1 MATPDQE
8 ATHVSFSEGWNGQ
21 TAAASCPD
29 LRAGLRQKCPPPPW
43 SVPPQ
48 ALTRREIDVLCLLAM
63 GNTNRQAAGLL
74 GLSIR
79 TVENHR
85 AALMDKLGAASRVE
99 IVTYA
104 AFHNFI

>member
-1 MATPDQE
+1 MATPDQQ
-8 ATHVSFSEGWNGQ
+8 ATSFSYDERWNGQ
-21 TAAASCPD
+21 TAAPADAD
-29 LRAGLRQKCPPPPW
+29 LRAGRRQNASPPPW